1 MIANAL
7 FDFFAG
13 SFTSTYYFGTLLN
26 TAFLLMASS
35 LGDTFML
42 TTGEF
47 NLGGEGQIYAGGF
60 TAAIILTV
68 GTDALPFLPPPLLLL
83 LALASAMAVPACMM
97 LVSALLKHLKNAHIL
112 LTTFLVSSAAI
123 PFIDALIAGKFRGG
137 ANNLLATSFIA
148 QTVRSPKIMSPSP
161 LSLIA
166 LVPPLLCM
174 CAWFVMYRTALGR
187 TLQITGI
194 SQEFAAYCGFPQKKI
209 MYGTLAL
216 SGALHGCTG
225 FIAVVGTYYTCHAGF
240 YSGMGWNALSC
251 SLIANANP
259 ALLVPSSI
267 FISWL
272 FTSASRVALNNNFGF
287 DMGALIQGL
296 IIFCIAL
303 RHIKKDAKR
312 THDSAQGSAVQGK
325 CAHD

>member
-35 LGDTFML
+35 LGDTLML

-60 TAAIILTV
+60 TAAVILAA
-68 GTDALPFLPPPLLLL
+68 GTEALPFLSPLILLL
-83 LALASAMAVPACMM
+83 LALAAAMAVPACMM
-97 LVSALLKHLKNAHIL
+97 LVSALLKQLKNAHIL
-112 LTTFLVSSAAI
+112 LTSFLVSSMVI
-123 PFIDALIAGKFRGG
+123 PFIDALIAGKFRGET
-137 ANNLLATSFIA
+137 NNLLATPFIA
-148 QTVRSPKIMSPSP
+148 QAVRSPKIMSPSP
-161 LSLIA
+161 LSAVA
-166 LVPPLLCM
+166 LVPPLLCIG
-174 CAWFVMYRTALGR
+174 AWFVMRRTVLGR

-194 SQEFAAYCGFPQKKI
+194 SREFAAYCGFPQNKI

-251 SLIANANP
+251 ALIAQANP
-259 ALLVPSSI
+259 ALLIPSSV

-272 FTSASRVALNNNFGF
+272 FTSATRVALNNNFGF
-287 DMGALIQGL
+287 DAGTLIQGI

-303 RHIKKDAKR
+303 RHIKRDTR
-312 THDSAQGSAVQGK
+312 TQGGNAR
-325 CAHD
+325 D